1 MGDPAE
7 TACLVKVRRLLGEL
21 GGTYE
26 PAYVHNG
33 RELEAEGILY
43 TTADPQIT
51 VCELVPGTQRL
62 YAELTVQELYPDT
75 AYACMNL
82 LNRVRAAERIY
93 GSRPFRLLKKLTKI
107 FKK

>member
-1 MGDPAE
+1 M
-7 TACLVKVRRLLGEL
+7 LFRS
-21 GGTYE
+21 
-26 PAYVHNG
+26 
-33 RELEAEGILY
+33 
-43 TTADPQIT
+43 
-51 VCELVPGTQRL
+51 